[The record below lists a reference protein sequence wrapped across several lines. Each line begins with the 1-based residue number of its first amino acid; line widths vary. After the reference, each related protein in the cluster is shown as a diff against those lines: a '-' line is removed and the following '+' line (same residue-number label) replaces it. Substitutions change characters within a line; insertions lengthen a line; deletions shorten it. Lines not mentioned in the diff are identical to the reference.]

1 MGKKKTGL
9 IKRKIV
15 RWKGKYLEDLNGKLW
30 AKSNRGKSMQYVLLY
45 ARIWVC
51 LMNWSLKSFWEL
63 LKPCALRHSQDDSAW
78 ETSSQSKQADRF
90 VRGKTLPASEFQGR
104 KQWKWN
110 LLALWI
116 VENKNVLKENK
127 RGFSEENRYYREL
140 FSQGKSCRRSLMIW
154 VVGIDNGKINTDI

>member
-1 MGKKKTGL
+1 MPHLKNLSWMASSWEKNTGL

-15 RWKGKYLEDLNGKLW
+15 RWKGKYLGDLNGKLW

-45 ARIWVC
+45 ARIRVC

-78 ETSSQSKQADRF
+78 ETSSQSKQADPF

-116 VENKNVLKENK
+116 VENKNVLKEKK
-127 RGFSEENRYYREL
+127 RGFSEENCITGSYLVR
-140 FSQGKSCRRSLMIW
+140 GK
-154 VVGIDNGKINTDI
+154 VVEDL